1 MKRPSKDELLSFEY
15 DLIQQG
21 YSNIAGID
29 EAGRG
34 PIAGPVV
41 AACVLFKQ
49 PAFIEGVWDSK
60 MVPAAE
66 RERLYGLILE
76 SCEAYG
82 VGIID
87 NNTIDKI
94 NILEATKLAMRSAL
108 DHVMERGRDAHYVLV
123 DAVKLPTDI
132 PAQSIIRGDSRS
144 FSIAAASI
152 IAKVTRDR
160 LMMRLHEEYPHYGW
174 DHNKGYPTMLHRER
188 VKTHGLTPY
197 HRRSFRIV

>member
-1 MKRPSKDELLSFEY
+1 MKHPSKDVLLSFENE
-15 DLIQQG
+15 LIRKG
-21 YSNIAGID
+21 YSHIAGID

-66 RERLYGLILE
+66 RERLYDRILE

-87 NNTIDKI
+87 NLIIDKI
-94 NILEATKLAMRSAL
+94 NILEATKLAMRTAL
-108 DHVMERGRDAHYVLV
+108 EQVIGSGKGAHYILI
-123 DAVKLPTDI
+123 DAVKLQSDI
-132 PAQSIIRGDSRS
+132 PMQAIIKGDSKS
-144 FSIAAASI
+144 FSIGAASI

-160 LMMRLHEEYPHYGW
+160 LMVRLHEEYPDYAW
-174 DHNKGYPTMLHRER
+174 DRNKGYPTLLHRELVR
-188 VKTHGLTPY
+188 KHGLTPY
-197 HRRSFRIV
+197 HRRSFRII